1 MEVSSSPR
9 GLIIDLITPLKKSGD
24 IDGRGLG
31 RHLDRVLLHVQ
42 AILLASPYMGEG
54 QNLGASQREE
64 LLEKALVVVRGRVPL
79 LVWISRDTEEETR
92 ETLLLLKKRVEIR
105 KYTGQVF
112 WVDTPLSYHS
122 NRGLPLHY
130 RNLSSM
136 VTEPFLLHNDPRLIK
151 QLARSFKRTNIR
163 TGILKELAPIR
174 SIQGLIFFGSL
185 DRARNYQKAVRS
197 KTDFRIY
204 DGDESHFLTYPSRS
218 GVVSIGANLTPGG
231 WQKVTASS
239 LNLNGTRKEY
249 PDHLQQ
255 IWELGEYLRDL
266 KDIYN
271 GNPVPIVK
279 QVLSD
284 MGIIESPA
292 HTLKSEDI
300 SEMADRMK
308 ELMKNYG
315 DYH

>member
-1 MEVSSSPR
+1 MAKGN
-9 GLIIDLITPLKKSGD
+9 GLFT
-24 IDGRGLG
+24 
-31 RHLDRVLLHVQ
+31 Q
-42 AILLASPYMGEG
+42 
-54 QNLGASQREE
+54 
-64 LLEKALVVVRGRVPL
+64 LER
-79 LVWISRDTEEETR
+79 
-92 ETLLLLKKRVEIR
+92 
-105 KYTGQVF
+105 
-112 WVDTPLSYHS
+112 
-122 NRGLPLHY
+122 
-130 RNLSSM
+130 
-136 VTEPFLLHNDPRLIK
+136 
-151 QLARSFKRTNIR
+151 
-163 TGILKELAPIR
+163 
-174 SIQGLIFFGSL
+174 
-185 DRARNYQKAVRS
+185 
-197 KTDFRIY
+197 
-204 DGDESHFLTYPSRS
+204 YP
-218 GVVSIGANLTPGG
+218 
-231 WQKVTASS
+231 
-239 LNLNGTRKEY
+239 KEY